1 MLSLQRSIILK
12 KEKSNFLTVAKK
24 LAKMGCQLELIK
36 ILASEVDTVVSVV
49 VNRLQRLHFQKY
61 IKFIHIFHTAFLI
74 RCQINNPSFQLF
86 ALPKSCL
93 LMEVD
98 KFLR

>member
-1 MLSLQRSIILK
+1 
-12 KEKSNFLTVAKK
+12 
-24 LAKMGCQLELIK
+24 MGCQLELIK

-74 RCQINNPSFQLF
+74 RYQN
-86 ALPKSCL
+86 
-93 LMEVD
+93 
-98 KFLR
+98 

>member
-12 KEKSNFLTVAKK
+12 KEKSPSLTV
-24 LAKMGCQLELIK
+24 AKMGCQLELIK
-36 ILASEVDTVVSVV
+36 ILASEVDSVVSVV

-74 RCQINNPSFQLF
+74 RYQN
-86 ALPKSCL
+86 
-93 LMEVD
+93 
-98 KFLR
+98 

>member
-1 MLSLQRSIILK
+1 
-12 KEKSNFLTVAKK
+12 
-24 LAKMGCQLELIK
+24 MGCQLELIK
-36 ILASEVDTVVSVV
+36 MLASEVDTVVSVV
-49 VNRLQRLHFQKY
+49 VNRLQRLHFQKH
-61 IKFIHIFHTAFLI
+61 IKFIHIFDTAFLNLI
-74 RCQINNPSFQLF
+74 KCQINNPSFQLF